1 MNTGC
6 KDKCLAAGV
15 WLGREQQT
23 FRADAIS
30 PIIFAEN
37 VAGLVTEDDMKVPHS
52 ELAMHV
58 GAAGRDIL
66 AWVLT
71 GNYAFIVY
79 DDGNCCSF
87 THGLPSEVLS
97 PSLAKT
103 TRQTV
108 TPTLQGLKAG

>member
-1 MNTGC
+1 MNAGC
-6 KDKCLAAGV
+6 KDKCLAAGI
-15 WLGREQQT
+15 WLGREQDT
-23 FRADAIS
+23 FRVDRVT
-30 PIIFAEN
+30 PVLFAEN
-37 VAGLVTEDDMKVPHS
+37 VAGRIAEEEMKVPHS

-87 THGLPSEVLS
+87 THGLPGEVLS

-103 TRQTV
+103 TRETWG
-108 TPTLQGLKAG
+108 PKEP